1 MDVLGN
7 LAQKAVD
14 ATLIYSHLIKL
25 YKGAFHYTL
34 INALQGPLTGYKK
47 GSG

>member
-25 YKGAFHYTL
+25 IGAFHYTL